1 MLFTQIE
8 RGYGNVPRA
17 RRQAFLVRDR
27 WNDYGYLTMFQLVV
41 VDDSGS
47 RHDIGNIKIGGFGIP
62 EGWAASPALAPQF
75 ETLDE
80 PFFSLGQDDTYYE
93 KLTQL
98 GADIR
103 IEVLTA
109 LRDLAYDPAL
119 LEDAR
124 DEDVTKTSLLRGIPV
139 GVVEG
144 QFRRIAHGGARVT
157 PYEFEYQPSGA
168 LASGRPTWSRR
179 LDFTVTPNQQPPT
192 NIHVLIGR
200 NGVGKSHLLR
210 NLVRVV
216 ADQRAE
222 AFESGQVVERET
234 ESEHTFFGVVAV
246 SFSAFDEFVTIPERY
261 QAVPYKHIGVQQ
273 PAEGGESSPLDR
285 DQLAKVFAES
295 LEACLTGPAAER
307 WTRAVNTLRYSGS
320 GFLEDDSWT
329 PRFLAA
335 SAEQRRTMA
344 TELFGNLSSGH
355 AIVLL
360 TITSLVKQV
369 RERTLV
375 VLDEPE
381 AHLHPPLLAAF
392 VRALSDLLLDRNG
405 VAVVA
410 THSPVV
416 LQEVP
421 ASCVWLIRRN
431 GPFVTPERPTL
442 ETFGEN
448 VGTLTHEVF
457 SLEVTDSGYHRMI
470 RSAVREGLSYEG
482 VLARFNGNL
491 GTEAKAIART
501 LVAIRDS
508 GGDL

>member
-8 RGYGNVPRA
+8 RGYGNVPGTRHE
-17 RRQAFLVRDR
+17 AFLVQDR
-27 WNDYGYLTMFQLVV
+27 WNDYGYVTMFQLVV
-41 VDDSGS
+41 IDESGS

-62 EGWAASPALAPQF
+62 EGWAASPALPAQL
-75 ETLDE
+75 EALDE
-80 PFFSLGQDDTYYE
+80 QYFSLGQDDTYYE
-93 KLTQL
+93 KLAQL
-98 GADIR
+98 GPDIR
-103 IEVLTA
+103 VEVLLA

-119 LEDAR
+119 LENAR
-124 DEDVTKTSLLRGIPV
+124 DEEVTKTSLLRDVPV

-157 PYEFEYQPSGA
+157 PYEFDYQPSGTV
-168 LASGRPTWSRR
+168 ASGRPRWSRR

-210 NLVRVV
+210 NLVRAV

-222 AFESGQVVERET
+222 ALESGQVVERGT
-234 ESEHTFFGVVAV
+234 GSGHPFFGVVAV
-246 SFSAFDEFVTIPERY
+246 SFSAFDEFVTIPEEY
-261 QAVPYKHIGVQQ
+261 QATPYKHVGVHQ
-273 PAEGGESSPLDR
+273 PAEEEDSPPLAR
-285 DQLAKVFAES
+285 GQLAEMFAGS
-295 LEACLTGPAAER
+295 LEACLTGRAAER
-307 WTRAVNTLRYSGS
+307 WTKAVNALRYSGS

-329 PRFLAA
+329 PQFLAA
-335 SAEQRRTMA
+335 SAEQRRQMA
-344 TELFGNLSSGH
+344 TSLFRNLSSGH

-360 TITSLVKQV
+360 TITSLVEQV

-421 ASCVWLIRRN
+421 ASCVWLIRGN
-431 GPFVTPERPTL
+431 GPFVTPDRPTM

-470 RSAVREGLSYEG
+470 RSAVREGLSYEA
-482 VLARFNGNL
+482 VLASFNGNL